1 MSVFADNVSK
11 LRASK
16 GISQRELAGRLG
28 VSKSTV
34 GNWEASSALPDME
47 MMETIADFFGVR
59 LGALFM
65 DDLDVSVLSPW
76 TTARVLGS
84 IAAGT
89 PIEMIEADSTASI
102 PTEIMRAHPR
112 SFYLKVDGESMNRV
126 LPNGCYALVDP
137 DMRDVRDNRAYAV
150 CVNGYDATVKRVRKL
165 ANGFQLVPDSDDPT
179 YPVKTY
185 NYNEEGT
192 ETITVIGE
200 VVWYSVPF
208 GFEI

>member
-28 VSKSTV
+28 VSKSTI

-47 MMETIADFFGVR
+47 MMEAVADFFGVR

-76 TTARVLGS
+76 TTAKVLGN

-89 PIEMIEADSTASI
+89 PIEMIDADSTASI

-112 SFYLKVDGESMNRV
+112 AFYLKVDGESMNRV

-137 DMRDVRDNRAYAV
+137 DRREVYDNRAYAV

-192 ETITVIGE
+192 ETVTVIGE

>member
-1 MSVFADNVSK
+1 MSTFSDNVSK
-11 LRASK
+11 LRMEK
-16 GISQRELAGRLG
+16 GISQRELAGFLG

-34 GNWEASSALPDME
+34 GNWEASSSLPDME
-47 MMETIADFFGVR
+47 MMTRIADFFGVR

-65 DDLDVSVLSPW
+65 DDLDVSVLAPW
-76 TTARVLGS
+76 TKAKVLGR

-89 PIEMIEADSTASI
+89 PIEMVEADSVFSV
-102 PTEIMRAHPR
+102 PTEVMRDHPR
-112 SFYLKVDGESMNRV
+112 AFYLEIEGESMNRV

-137 DMRDVRDNRAYAV
+137 DMREVFDNRAYAV